1 MGVYEH
7 LSQTQSKCI
16 DVIEK
21 DLKRTFLGKE
31 SNLKYEQLLR
41 RILVAFSNLV
51 PQIGYTQG
59 MNYIAGFIL
68 QQFFEQTP
76 SINAETMDDYKQN
89 EYELI
94 QSDLDLQTFNHN
106 NHRLVEEK
114 TFWTFVSIM
123 NKIGTLFSDKLPG
136 FMKSVECFKNILS
149 YHAPTDLVHHL
160 NELNVH
166 PIMLSGWFH
175 SLFTYPSMN
184 KNIAKRIWDVFVIEQ
199 MDFSIIIKISYLI
212 VIRHEEHLKQMDFV
226 QIIEFC
232 KSNQCFIFNKKDDHD
247 LIYRTSK
254 LNLNELYLSP
264 MRNLKYVDIGNNEKN
279 ENNECKENTE
289 KQGTEDTLFENK
301 NNRINISASSIHSN
315 SSTSSMSYV
324 KLKKVNAIDHD
335 DKNEE
340 DANQSWK
347 SILTFGYAK

>member
-1 MGVYEH
+1 MH
-7 LSQTQSKCI
+7 L
-16 DVIEK
+16 
-21 DLKRTFLGKE
+21 
-31 SNLKYEQLLR
+31 
-41 RILVAFSNLV
+41 
-51 PQIGYTQG
+51 G

-76 SINAETMDDYKQN
+76 KISIEDTMNDDDDNKQN

-94 QSDLDLQTFNHN
+94 ESEYDLLSFNHN
-106 NHRLVEEK
+106 NHHLIEEK

-136 FMKSVECFKNILS
+136 FMKSVECFKKILS
-149 YHAPTDLVHHL
+149 YHGPTDLVHHL

-184 KNIAKRIWDVFVIEQ
+184 RNIAKRIWDVFVIEQ

-232 KSNQCFIFNKKDDHD
+232 KSNKCFIFNKKDDHD
-247 LIYRTSK
+247 LIYRASK
-254 LNLNELYLSP
+254 LKLNELYLKP
-264 MRNLKYVDIGNNEKN
+264 IRNLKYLNAAKSDKDV
-279 ENNECKENTE
+279 ECKEDE
-289 KQGTEDTLFENK
+289 EVQKKDDALFENP
-301 NNRINISASSIHSN
+301 NRHLDVSASSTHSN
-315 SSTSSMSYV
+315 SSTSTSMSFV
-324 KLKKVNAIDHD
+324 KLKKVKGLTENIDHGS
-335 DKNEE
+335 DKNVE
-340 DANQSWK
+340 DDNLSWK